1 MQNLRVLEVVVG
13 GSMLSVTAVFE
24 EEAINIYIYIN
35 KFILS
40 WLVPTDECFWKRLEC
55 CG

>member
-24 EEAINIYIYIN
+24 EETINIYIY

-40 WLVPTDECFWKRLEC
+40 WLVATDECFWKRLES